1 MLTLLRHLSLLTVI
15 FVKENLTN
23 NCPKIILPL
32 LELLQELGK
41 IFPNPNQKMKM
52 TQLEL
57 ISTKTKPKTNRMTSY
72 FAKNQL
78 IKARFHY
85 EMGPQPLVIYFECQI
100 RMQMNIYESILVPNP
115 PILIDENRKRLI
127 FRPNIALFIPKM
139 SYFGWNWSIVNI
151 TILFQKPHKSSHSIF
166 NLSF

>member
-15 FVKENLTN
+15 FVKENWTN

-32 LELLQELGK
+32 LELLQELK

-57 ISTKTKPKTNRMTSY
+57 IQTKPQPKTNHMMNY

-78 IKARFHY
+78 IKARWHY
-85 EMGPQPLVIYFECQI
+85 EMRPQPLVIYSAYECKWI
-100 RMQMNIYESILVPNP
+100 SISLFLTRNR

-127 FRPNIALFIPKM
+127 LWPKIALLIPKM
-139 SYFGWNWSIVNI
+139 SCPGWKWSIVN
-151 TILFQKPHKSSHSIF
+151 TTVFLQKPQNILHSI
-166 NLSF
+166 

>member
-1 MLTLLRHLSLLTVI
+1 MI

-41 IFPNPNQKMKM
+41 IFPNPNQKIKM
-52 TQLEL
+52 SKLEL
-57 ISTKTKPKTNRMTSY
+57 ISTKTKPKTNHMTNY

-85 EMGPQPLVIYFECQI
+85 EMRTQPLVIYFECQI
-100 RMQMNIYESILVPNP
+100 RVQMNIYEPILVRNR

-127 FRPNIALFIPKM
+127 FWPKIALFIPKM
-139 SYFGWNWSIVNI
+139 SFFGWKWSIVNI
-151 TILFQKPHKSSHSIF
+151 TILFEKPQKSSHSIF